1 MAKRGIDSAAASF
14 YGAAASPH
22 NYRAR
27 AIFGPSRS
35 DDAFMLY
42 SATTRRAFLVSAA
55 ALSVTALNR
64 SALADTYPSRPVRI
78 VLPLG
83 PGGVGDISARIIAD
97 KLSEKLGQRFFIE
110 NQPSPD
116 GLVAGHTVL
125 NATPDGYTLLLLTG
139 GIASSIPQYK
149 EFPLDMNSLV
159 PISSIGYFDCLM
171 VVDAKSDFQNLGDFL
186 KAANAKPGELN
197 VGTISAGGVQNL
209 TANYFKQASGANFV
223 IVPFRTTPDTI
234 VALMR
239 GDVQMVVDFYAAL
252 KPGLDSGQLRAIA
265 WTGPKPSPAL
275 PNVPTAMAQ
284 GVKDFHAAS
293 WNSLYA
299 KAGTPQPVIDAL
311 NKALHEVLADPDV
324 KQKLLALG
332 IDSRASTPAEMTQQL
347 QDDEKQWAAV
357 IDRAGIEKK

>member
-1 MAKRGIDSAAASF
+1 
-14 YGAAASPH
+14 
-22 NYRAR
+22 
-27 AIFGPSRS
+27 
-35 DDAFMLY
+35 MLY

>member
-1 MAKRGIDSAAASF
+1 
-14 YGAAASPH
+14 
-22 NYRAR
+22 
-27 AIFGPSRS
+27 
-35 DDAFMLY
+35 MLH
-42 SATTRRAFLVSAA
+42 SLTTRRAFMISAA
-55 ALSVTALNR
+55 ALGATTLNLAL
-64 SALADTYPSRPVRI
+64 SLGAYADTYPSRPVRV

-83 PGGVGDISARIIAD
+83 PGGVGDISARIVAD
-97 KLSEKLGQRFFIE
+97 KLSDRLGQRFFIE

-125 NATPDGYTLLLLTG
+125 NAEPDGYTLFLVTG
-139 GIASSIPQYK
+139 GITSSIPQYK
-149 EFPLDMNSLV
+149 EFPLDMNSFV
-159 PISSIGYFDCLM
+159 PISSIGYFDCMM
-171 VVDAKSDFQNLGDFL
+171 VVNAKSEFQNLGDFL
-186 KAANAKPGELN
+186 KIANAKPGALN

-223 IVPFRTTPDTI
+223 IVPFRTTPDTV

-239 GDVQMVVDFYAAL
+239 DDVQMVVDFYAAL

-275 PNVPTAMAQ
+275 PDLPTADAQ
-284 GVKDFHAAS
+284 GVKGFHAAS

-299 KAGTPQPVIDAL
+299 KAGTPQPVIDTL

-332 IDSRASTPAEMTQQL
+332 IDSRASTPAEMGQQF
-347 QDDEKQWAAV
+347 QDDVKQWAAV

>member
-1 MAKRGIDSAAASF
+1 MF
-14 YGAAASPH
+14 MQ
-22 NYRAR
+22 
-27 AIFGPSRS
+27 PS
-35 DDAFMLY
+35 L
-42 SATTRRAFLVSAA
+42 TTRRAFLVSTA
-55 ALSVTALNR
+55 ALGAAVLSHGAY
-64 SALADTYPSRPVRI
+64 ADTYPSRPVRI

-83 PGGVGDISARIIAD
+83 PGGVGDISARIVAD
-97 KLSEKLGQRFFIE
+97 KLSDKLGQRFFIE

-125 NATPDGYTLLLLTG
+125 NSEPDGYTLLLLTG
-139 GIASSIPQYK
+139 GIASSVPQYK
-149 EFPLDMNSLV
+149 EFPLDLKSLV
-159 PISSIGYFDCLM
+159 PISSIGYFDCMM
-171 VVDAKSDFQNLGDFL
+171 VVSAKSPYQNLTDFL
-186 KAANAKPGELN
+186 KAANAKPGALN

-223 IVPFRTTPDTI
+223 IVPFRTTPDTV

-239 GDVQMVVDFYAAL
+239 DDVQMVIDFYAAL

-275 PNVPTAMAQ
+275 PDLPTASSQ

-299 KAGTPQPVIDAL
+299 KVGTPQPVMDTL
-311 NKALHEVLADPDV
+311 NKALHEVLADADV

-332 IDSRASTPAEMTQQL
+332 IDSRASTPAEMAQQL
-347 QDDEKQWAAV
+347 QSDEKMWAEV

>member
-1 MAKRGIDSAAASF
+1 
-14 YGAAASPH
+14 
-22 NYRAR
+22 
-27 AIFGPSRS
+27 
-35 DDAFMLY
+35 MLY
-42 SATTRRAFLVSAA
+42 SLTTRRAFLVSAA
-55 ALSVTALNR
+55 ALSATTLSGTAR
-64 SALADTYPSRPVRI
+64 ADSYPSRPVRI

-83 PGGVGDISARIIAD
+83 PGGVGDISARIVAD
-97 KLSEKLGQRFFIE
+97 KLSDKLGQRFFIE

-116 GLVAGHTVL
+116 GLVAGRTVL
-125 NATPDGYTLLLLTG
+125 NAAPDGYTLLLLTG

-171 VVDAKSDFQNLGDFL
+171 VVSAKSDFQNLTDFL
-186 KAANAKPGELN
+186 KAAQAKPGALN

-209 TANYFKQASGANFV
+209 TANYFKQASGANFL

-239 GDVQMVVDFYAAL
+239 DDVQMVVDFYAAL
-252 KPGLDSGQLRAIA
+252 KSGLDSGQLRAIA
-265 WTGPKPSPAL
+265 WAGSKPSPAL

-299 KAGTPQPVIDAL
+299 KVGTPQPVIDTL
-311 NKALHEVLADPDV
+311 NKALHEVLADPGV

-332 IDSRASTPAEMTQQL
+332 IDSRASTPAEMNQQL
-347 QDDEKQWAAV
+347 QNDEKQWAEV

>member
-1 MAKRGIDSAAASF
+1 MVPPLPTHFQTDSWSL
-14 YGAAASPH
+14 
-22 NYRAR
+22 RT
-27 AIFGPSRS
+27 
-35 DDAFMLY
+35 DDRFMLH
-42 SATTRRAFLVSAA
+42 SLTTRRAFMVTAA
-55 ALSVTALNR
+55 ALGAATLDAGTFGGR
-64 SALADTYPSRPVRI
+64 ALADTYPSRPVRV

-83 PGGVGDISARIIAD
+83 PGGVGDISARIVAD
-97 KLSEKLGQRFFIE
+97 KLSDKLGQRFFIE

-116 GLVAGHTVL
+116 GLVAGRTVL
-125 NATPDGYTLLLLTG
+125 NAAPDGYTLLLLTG

-159 PISSIGYFDCLM
+159 PISSVGYFDCLM
-171 VVDAKSDFQNLGDFL
+171 AVDAKSDFQNLGDFL
-186 KAANAKPGELN
+186 KAASAKPGELN

-223 IVPFRTTPDTI
+223 IVPFRTTPDTV

-239 GDVQMVVDFYAAL
+239 GDVQMVIDFYAAL

-299 KAGTPQPVIDAL
+299 KAGTPQPIIDTV
-311 NKALHEVLADPDV
+311 NKALREVLADPDV

-332 IDSRASTPAEMTQQL
+332 IDSRASTPGEMAQQL